1 MTLLVAI
8 LLAVFVLPAP
18 WGVAAVAA
26 AVAVEIGEAA
36 LFVWWSRR
44 RRAQVGAETLVGEE
58 GIALAP
64 LDPEGQVRLAGE
76 IWRARSS
83 APIAAG
89 GFVRVVSVERL
100 TLVVEPSAPSR
111 GAAAGAEPEATV

>member
-8 LLAVFVLPAP
+8 LLAIFVLPAQ
-18 WGVAAVAA
+18 WGVV
-26 AVAVEIGEAA
+26 AVAVALVVEAGEAA

-64 LDPEGQVRLAGE
+64 LDPEGQVRVGGE

-83 APIAAG
+83 APVAAG
-89 GFVRVVSVERL
+89 GRVRVAAVEQL
-100 TLVVEPSAPSR
+100 TLVVEPCD
-111 GAAAGAEPEATV
+111 

>member
-1 MTLLVAI
+1 VALLVAI
-8 LLAVFVLPAP
+8 LLAVFVLPSP
-18 WGVAAVAA
+18 WDVVVVALGVVIE
-26 AVAVEIGEAA
+26 VGETG

-64 LDPEGQVRLAGE
+64 LEPEGQVRVGGE

-83 APIAAG
+83 APVAAG
-89 GFVRVVSVERL
+89 ARVRVAAVEQL
-100 TLVVEPSAPSR
+100 TLVVEPCD
-111 GAAAGAEPEATV
+111 